1 MFSDKD
7 GQENVIQEIFD
18 NFPWGVIF
26 SFPLYEGVFSHS
38 DILTSF
44 FLPWNMIIPSLV
56 SVGPAPNLGVHPGS
70 SQPMLQADASI
81 LWTCIKKIFSYV
93 AGRALWSNLKLQV
106 GDHDLETTPFLTY
119 FKNPTS

>member
-70 SQPMLQADASI
+70 SQPMLQA
-81 LWTCIKKIFSYV
+81 
-93 AGRALWSNLKLQV
+93 GRALWSNLKLQV
-106 GDHDLETTPFLTY
+106 GDYDLETTPFLTY
-119 FKNPTS
+119 LKKPTS